1 MSDVYHVAA
10 FEQTV
15 NRLGH

>member
-1 MSDVYHVAA
+1 MAA

-15 NRLGH
+15 NH

>member
-1 MSDVYHVAA
+1 M

-15 NRLGH
+15 N